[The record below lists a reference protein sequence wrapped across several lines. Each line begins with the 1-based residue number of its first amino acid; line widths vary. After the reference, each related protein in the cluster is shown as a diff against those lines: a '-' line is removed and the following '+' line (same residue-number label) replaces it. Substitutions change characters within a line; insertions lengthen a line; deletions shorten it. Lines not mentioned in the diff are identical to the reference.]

1 MATTKAATAG
11 EEVGT
16 WKIRSDTELISR
28 RLGLAQRKKDMMF
41 SITGAEKHGE
51 EKGGVTQN
59 SPAASG
65 IRGGLETVEENRES
79 T

>member
-1 MATTKAATAG
+1 
-11 EEVGT
+11 
-16 WKIRSDTELISR
+16 
-28 RLGLAQRKKDMMF
+28 MF